1 MILFQVLASDGHNF
15 PLSCHLG
22 ASFFSFTCSGPGE
35 MTGPAENTA
44 KAAPRFSMGVAHTPE
59 LCSTLHPRPPEE
71 WGVGQVRTKQW
82 ILLGLKAV
90 WLLCEELV

>member
-22 ASFFSFTCSGPGE
+22 ATFFSSTCSGPGE
-35 MTGPAENTA
+35 VTGPEENTS
-44 KAAPRFSMGVAHTPE
+44 KAIFKGLAWVLYTHHNCARLFT
-59 LCSTLHPRPPEE
+59 PEE
-71 WGVGQVRTKQW
+71 WDLGQVTTKQW
-82 ILLGLKAV
+82 ILLGLKSV